1 MKCCYLLSYGVY
13 KNGCY
18 KSRPSRS
25 SRLLS
30 NLSDKMDKRR
40 SQDLFYIQK
49 NIQSVQKMKVIQ
61 IYVDKITNRISSMIK
76 RGIWL
81 KLVTPE
87 AQIFLASSEVNITK
101 DTFRENDSRL
111 EVVDVARTSLIL
123 KIVAIKEIHEFWI
136 PLHQI
141 NQSNKI
147 SKQSLILICNM

>member
-1 MKCCYLLSYGVY
+1 
-13 KNGCY
+13 
-18 KSRPSRS
+18 
-25 SRLLS
+25 
-30 NLSDKMDKRR
+30 
-40 SQDLFYIQK
+40 
-49 NIQSVQKMKVIQ
+49 MKVIQ

-87 AQIFLASSEVNITK
+87 TQIFLASSEVNITN

-111 EVVDVARTSLIL
+111 EVVDVVRASLIL
-123 KIVAIKEIHEFWI
+123 KIVAIREIHEFWI
-136 PLHQI
+136 PLYQI

>member
-1 MKCCYLLSYGVY
+1 
-13 KNGCY
+13 
-18 KSRPSRS
+18 
-25 SRLLS
+25 
-30 NLSDKMDKRR
+30 
-40 SQDLFYIQK
+40 
-49 NIQSVQKMKVIQ
+49 
-61 IYVDKITNRISSMIK
+61 MIK